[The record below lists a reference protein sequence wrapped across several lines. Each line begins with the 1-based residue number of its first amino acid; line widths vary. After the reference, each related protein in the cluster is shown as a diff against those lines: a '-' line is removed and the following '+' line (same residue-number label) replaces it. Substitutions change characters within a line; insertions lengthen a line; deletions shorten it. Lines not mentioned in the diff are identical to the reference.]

1 MIDRSRRLPLRTKLA
16 FSSGA
21 LEEAVVG
28 AASFA
33 TMLFYN
39 QVLGLSASLCGV
51 VFLVASVVDGISDP
65 IVGAFSDQFRSRWG
79 RRHPLMFLS
88 AFPLAVAFYCLY
100 QPPAGLGEAGLFAWF
115 LLFMI
120 LVRVAKTFYT
130 VPHAALGAELTEDYH
145 ERTSIFGYNAVTGMA
160 GGVGFGVL
168 LLLVVFP
175 STEGYSNGLLNESRY
190 PLLAASGAV
199 IIVASLMAC
208 VFGTRDQIPYLHPNP
223 ARELRVRAYLGE
235 LRNLLT
241 NRSYVSVCVS
251 WLVLAASFGIIA
263 VVSTYTYIY
272 VFEISTEQLTIQRF
286 VTLPGI
292 LVAIPLAAWL
302 TRRLDKKWTLIWS
315 CSVSAFLVGLPY
327 VLRMVDL
334 FPANDSPWLL
344 PALFA
349 PLTLSY
355 VPGALLPI
363 VIDSQL
369 VDVADDHE
377 HRTGHRSEGVVFSI
391 RTFAMKATSGVG
403 GLIAGFGL
411 DLIAFPK
418 NAVVGE
424 VPAEAL
430 NGLLFLSGPL
440 FWVII
445 AVGVSFMGMYRL
457 SERRHSEIL
466 RELRA
471 RRALAE

>member
-88 AFPLAVAFYCLY
+88 AFPLAIAFYCLY
-100 QPPAGLGEAGLFAWF
+100 QPPEGLGETGLFAWF

-145 ERTSIFGYNAVTGMA
+145 ERTSIFGYNAVAGMA

-208 VFGTRDQIPYLHPNP
+208 VFGTRDQIP
-223 ARELRVRAYLGE
+223 
-235 LRNLLT
+235 
-241 NRSYVSVCVS
+241 
-251 WLVLAASFGIIA
+251 
-263 VVSTYTYIY
+263 
-272 VFEISTEQLTIQRF
+272 
-286 VTLPGI
+286 
-292 LVAIPLAAWL
+292 
-302 TRRLDKKWTLIWS
+302 
-315 CSVSAFLVGLPY
+315 
-327 VLRMVDL
+327 
-334 FPANDSPWLL
+334 
-344 PALFA
+344 
-349 PLTLSY
+349 
-355 VPGALLPI
+355 
-363 VIDSQL
+363 
-369 VDVADDHE
+369 
-377 HRTGHRSEGVVFSI
+377 
-391 RTFAMKATSGVG
+391 
-403 GLIAGFGL
+403 
-411 DLIAFPK
+411 
-418 NAVVGE
+418 
-424 VPAEAL
+424 
-430 NGLLFLSGPL
+430 
-440 FWVII
+440 
-445 AVGVSFMGMYRL
+445 
-457 SERRHSEIL
+457 
-466 RELRA
+466 
-471 RRALAE
+471 

>member
-16 FSSGA
+16 FSSGS

-51 VFLVASVVDGISDP
+51 VFLIASVVDGISDP

-88 AFPLAVAFYCLY
+88 AFPLAIAFYCLY
-100 QPPAGLGEAGLFAWF
+100 QPPEGLSEAGLFAWF
-115 LLFMI
+115 LLFLI
-120 LVRVAKTFYT
+120 LVRTAKTFYT

-145 ERTSIFGYNAVTGMA
+145 ERTSIFGYNAVVGMA

-168 LLLVVFP
+168 LLLVIFP
-175 STEGYSNGLLNESRY
+175 TTEGYSNGLLNESRY

-199 IIVASLMAC
+199 MIVASLLLC
-208 VFGTRDQIPYLHPNP
+208 TFGTRDQIPYLHRIP
-223 ARELRVRAYLGE
+223 AREIRVRAYLGE
-235 LRNLLT
+235 LRQLLG
-241 NRSYVSVCVS
+241 NRSYLSVCVS
-251 WLVLAASFGIIA
+251 WLVLAASFGIIT

-302 TRRLDKKWTLIWS
+302 TRLLDKKWTLIWS
-315 CSVSAFLVGLPY
+315 CSVSAVLVGLPY
-327 VLRMVDL
+327 FLRMIDF
-334 FPANDSPWLL
+334 FPANDSSWLL

-355 VPGALLPI
+355 VAGALLPI

-377 HRTGHRSEGVVFSI
+377 YRTGHRSEGVVFSI

-403 GLIAGFGL
+403 GLIGGFGL

-424 VPAEAL
+424 VAPEAL
-430 NGLLFLSGPL
+430 NGLLFMSGPL

-445 AVGVSFMGMYRL
+445 AVGVGFMGMYQL
-457 SERRHSEIL
+457 TERRHAEIL
-466 RELRA
+466 TELRA
-471 RRALAE
+471 RRALAD

>member
-16 FSSGA
+16 FSSGS

-51 VFLVASVVDGISDP
+51 VFLIASVVDGISDP

-88 AFPLAVAFYCLY
+88 AFPLAIAFYFLY
-100 QPPAGLGEAGLFAWF
+100 QPPGGLSEAGLFAWF
-115 LLFMI
+115 LLFLI
-120 LVRVAKTFYT
+120 LVRIAKTFYT

-145 ERTSIFGYNAVTGMA
+145 ERTSIFGYNAVVGMA

-168 LLLVVFP
+168 LLLVIFP
-175 STEGYSNGLLNESRY
+175 TTEGYSNGLLNESRY

-199 IIVASLMAC
+199 MIVASLLLC
-208 VFGTRDQIPYLHPNP
+208 TFGTRDQIPYLHRIP
-223 ARELRVRAYLGE
+223 AREIRVRAYLGE
-235 LRNLLT
+235 LRQLLG
-241 NRSYVSVCVS
+241 NRSYLSVCVS

-286 VTLPGI
+286 VALPGI

-302 TRRLDKKWTLIWS
+302 TRLLDKKRTLIWS
-315 CSVSAFLVGLPY
+315 CSVSAVLVGLPY
-327 VLRMVDL
+327 FLRMIDF
-334 FPANDSPWLL
+334 FPANDSSWLL

-355 VPGALLPI
+355 VAGALLPI

-377 HRTGHRSEGVVFSI
+377 YRTGHRSEGVVFSI

-403 GLIAGFGL
+403 GLVGGFGL

-424 VPAEAL
+424 VAPEAL
-430 NGLLFLSGPL
+430 NGLLFMSGPL

-445 AVGVSFMGMYRL
+445 AVGVGFMGMYQL
-457 SERRHSEIL
+457 SERRHAEIL
-466 RELRA
+466 TELRA
-471 RRALAE
+471 RRALAD

>member
-16 FSSGA
+16 FSSGS

-39 QVLGLSASLCGV
+39 QVLGLSTSLCGV
-51 VFLVASVVDGISDP
+51 VFLIASVVDGISDP

-88 AFPLAVAFYCLY
+88 AFPLAIAFYCLY
-100 QPPAGLGEAGLFAWF
+100 QPPEGLSEAGLFAWF

-120 LVRVAKTFYT
+120 LVRTAKTFYT

-145 ERTSIFGYNAVTGMA
+145 ERTSIFGYNAVVGMA

-168 LLLVVFP
+168 LLLVIFP
-175 STEGYSNGLLNESRY
+175 TTEGYSNGLLNESRY

-199 IIVASLMAC
+199 MIVASLLLC
-208 VFGTRDQIPYLHPNP
+208 TFGTRDQIPYLHRIP
-223 ARELRVRAYLGE
+223 AREIRVRAYLGE
-235 LRNLLT
+235 LRQLLG
-241 NRSYVSVCVS
+241 NRSYLSVCVS
-251 WLVLAASFGIIA
+251 WLVLAASFGIIT

-302 TRRLDKKWTLIWS
+302 TRLLDKKWTLIWS
-315 CSVSAFLVGLPY
+315 CSVSAVLVGLPY
-327 VLRMVDL
+327 FLRMIDF
-334 FPANDSPWLL
+334 FPANDSSWLL

-355 VPGALLPI
+355 VAGALLPI

-377 HRTGHRSEGVVFSI
+377 YRTGHRSEGVVFSI

-403 GLIAGFGL
+403 GLVGGFGL
-411 DLIAFPK
+411 ELIAFPK

-424 VPAEAL
+424 VAPEAL
-430 NGLLFLSGPL
+430 NGLLFMSGPL

-445 AVGVSFMGMYRL
+445 AVGVGFMGMYQL
-457 SERRHSEIL
+457 TESRHAEIL
-466 RELRA
+466 TELRA
-471 RRALAE
+471 RRALAD

>member
-16 FSSGA
+16 FSSGS

-51 VFLVASVVDGISDP
+51 VFLIASVVDGISDP

-88 AFPLAVAFYCLY
+88 AFPLAIAFYFLY
-100 QPPAGLGEAGLFAWF
+100 QPPGGLSEAGLFAWF
-115 LLFMI
+115 LLFLI
-120 LVRVAKTFYT
+120 LVRIAKTFYT

-145 ERTSIFGYNAVTGMA
+145 ERTSIFGYNAVVGMA

-168 LLLVVFP
+168 LLLVIFP
-175 STEGYSNGLLNESRY
+175 TTEGYSNGLLNESRY

-199 IIVASLMAC
+199 MIVASLLLC
-208 VFGTRDQIPYLHPNP
+208 TFGTRDQIPYLHRIP
-223 ARELRVRAYLGE
+223 AREIRVRAYLGE
-235 LRNLLT
+235 LRQLLG
-241 NRSYVSVCVS
+241 NRSYLSVCVS
-251 WLVLAASFGIIA
+251 WLVLGASFGIIA

-302 TRRLDKKWTLIWS
+302 TRLLDKKWTLIWS
-315 CSVSAFLVGLPY
+315 CSVSAVLVGLPY
-327 VLRMVDL
+327 FLRMIDF
-334 FPANDSPWLL
+334 FPANDSSWLL

-355 VPGALLPI
+355 VAGALLPI

-377 HRTGHRSEGVVFSI
+377 YRTGHRSEGVVFSI

-403 GLIAGFGL
+403 GLVGGFGL

-418 NAVVGE
+418 DAVVGE
-424 VPAEAL
+424 VAPEAL
-430 NGLLFLSGPL
+430 NGLLFMSGPL

-445 AVGVSFMGMYRL
+445 AVGVGFMGMYQL
-457 SERRHSEIL
+457 SERRHAEIL
-466 RELRA
+466 TELRA
-471 RRALAE
+471 RRALAD